1 MPLASSGNIQ
11 DAPLPAVFEELGA
24 RKFTGTLV
32 VRSDDAE
39 KTVHLKEGQIVFAT
53 STDSNDR
60 LGEILIK
67 AGKLTREHLE
77 TALVLLKKTAGFKKL
92 GALLVEKGFVTPKD
106 LFTGLKTQVK
116 EIIYS
121 LFLLE
126 NATYRIEETF
136 PTDIIQLQ
144 INMQELITEIIQ
156 RIRQEA

>member
-1 MPLASSGNIQ
+1 MPLPSSGNIQ
-11 DAPLPAVFEELGA
+11 DVPLPALFEELGT
-24 RKFTGTLV
+24 RKFTGNLV

-67 AGKLTREHLE
+67 AGKLTRERLE
-77 TALVLLKKTAGFKKL
+77 TALALLKKTAGFKKL

-126 NATYRIEETF
+126 NATYHIEETL